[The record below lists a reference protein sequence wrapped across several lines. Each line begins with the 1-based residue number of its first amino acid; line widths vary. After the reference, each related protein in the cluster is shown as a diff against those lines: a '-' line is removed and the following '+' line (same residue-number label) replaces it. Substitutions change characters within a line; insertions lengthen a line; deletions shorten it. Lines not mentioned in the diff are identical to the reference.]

1 MRTKGERA
9 GVSGRVESDG
19 GVSFLLREPVHAAVD
34 EVDSTDTHSEG
45 DDGDLVRVT
54 LAPIER
60 PPTCAEVEHCVE
72 LDSLGDS
79 EVYLTWELEAP
90 EEDPGLFSVWIN
102 RPGETISAMVAGP
115 VLKADPRTRPGHVT
129 VEALRALVVDERLRL
144 LVTPSVIAAG
154 NQVRH
159 WKQD

>member
-1 MRTKGERA
+1 MGAE
-9 GVSGRVESDG
+9 
-19 GVSFLLREPVHAAVD
+19 LRYHP
-34 EVDSTDTHSEG
+34 SEG